1 MREYV
6 EKQLHT
12 RVDCE
17 PNDASEITTQNSFR
31 KCTFLCNKKK
41 PLNQRFFLFRHEKRR
56 PPCVN
61 GRLC

>member
-17 PNDASEITTQNSFR
+17 PNDASENNDAKTLSESVGER
-31 KCTFLCNKKK
+31 
-41 PLNQRFFLFRHEKRR
+41 
-56 PPCVN
+56 N
-61 GRLC
+61 GDSCIR

>member
-17 PNDASEITTQNSFR
+17 PNDASEITTQNSCR
-31 KCTFLCNKKK
+31 NNCV
-41 PLNQRFFLFRHEKRR
+41 PRR
-56 PPCVN
+56 TGAKEVR
-61 GRLC
+61 RLY

>member
-17 PNDASEITTQNSFR
+17 PNDASGNNDA
-31 KCTFLCNKKK
+31 K
-41 PLNQRFFLFRHEKRR
+41 LFPK
-56 PPCVN
+56 V
-61 GRLC
+61 

>member
-31 KCTFLCNKKK
+31 KCRSAKWRLMHTMTFILI
-41 PLNQRFFLFRHEKRR
+41 
-56 PPCVN
+56 
-61 GRLC
+61 

>member
-12 RVDCE
+12 RVDCQ

-31 KCTFLCNKKK
+31 PCRGAKWRRMHTMTFILI
-41 PLNQRFFLFRHEKRR
+41 
-56 PPCVN
+56 
-61 GRLC
+61 

>member
-17 PNDASEITTQNSFR
+17 PNDASEITTQNSSESVGER
-31 KCTFLCNKKK
+31 
-41 PLNQRFFLFRHEKRR
+41 
-56 PPCVN
+56 N
-61 GRLC
+61 GDSCIR

>member
-12 RVDCE
+12 RVDYE

-31 KCTFLCNKKK
+31 KC
-41 PLNQRFFLFRHEKRR
+41 R
-56 PPCVN
+56 
-61 GRLC
+61 